1 MVLPNEGPPGL
12 VRIDR
17 EGNVTI
23 IYLFVVRCTVRR
35 WLEVRDPKINQF
47 LPVSKRQYSIQIRN
61 LS

>member
-47 LPVSKRQYSIQIRN
+47 LPV
-61 LS
+61 